1 MIQPPSMLT
10 AALRLFGRLGL
21 LSALLLAL
29 AAAAVSAPAQAFAPD
44 QTVAAEAVADTS
56 TPCDIDSCFDC
67 GPACGHGCCHGS
79 LVAVAETP
87 AALQAPIAFAAPQA
101 WTQRT
106 AAPLAAPSGP
116 DRPPRS

>member
-1 MIQPPSMLT
+1 MLT

-21 LSALLLAL
+21 LGALLMAL
-29 AAAAVSAPAQAFAPD
+29 AAGAVSAPAQAFAPD
-44 QTVAAEAVADTS
+44 QTIAAELAADTS

-79 LVAVAETP
+79 LVVIAATQ
-87 AALQAPIAFAAPQA
+87 AALPAPFAFAIAPA
-101 WTQRT
+101 WSQRSL
-106 AAPLAAPSGP
+106 APLARPSGP